1 MGQKNRL
8 PVHPEDFWISPK
20 YRASDWM
27 TLQLRDGT
35 ETDWLKAV
43 DIVEDRI
50 RNRFVRWIDSI
61 EGSKFSGFAVIALD
75 CLLIEALVG
84 FLTGKSS
91 GGPDHL
97 LTGALTNGEFRF
109 TEPEAED
116 FRKHVRNGI
125 IHDSETR
132 AGWIIRPGHP
142 DGQVLTKTGKGT
154 SLNRN
159 AFHRALKHELDT
171 WLARLRNGDK
181 KLRDNMKNRMTEIIE
196 KHGEAT

>member
-142 DGQVLTKTGKGT
+142 DGQILTKTGKGT

-159 AFHRALKHELDT
+159 AFHRALKHEL
-171 WLARLRNGDK
+171 
-181 KLRDNMKNRMTEIIE
+181 
-196 KHGEAT
+196 